1 MTDDNRSENLEE
13 RDPAAKAETLE
24 LDTKLC
30 TVDSLLT
37 ERESPLGRHFAR
49 LVARDASD
57 DE

>member
-1 MTDDNRSENLEE
+1 MTDETTHDE
-13 RDPAAKAETLE
+13 RPQDHADHAAEPLE
-24 LDTKLC
+24 LDSTLC

-49 LVARDASD
+49 LVAQDESD